1 MISPASIFPTGA
13 SDKMPASTVVADLI
27 VLSFAA
33 LAFTAAV
40 SDILT
45 YRIPN
50 RLCLALA
57 LLYPVYVFSAPQPV
71 DWLLAIGLASVALLL
86 GFALF
91 SGKFCGAGDAKLF
104 AAITLWSGPQLLLPF
119 TVITLLAG
127 GVIATFMWMQHRF
140 ARAAT
145 PLLVF
150 QTPADPMIGKQQ
162 MPYGAAIA
170 VAALYVAF
178 TLMRVS

>member
-1 MISPASIFPTGA
+1 MPASII
-13 SDKMPASTVVADLI
+13 VADFV
-27 VLSFAA
+27 VLCFAA
-33 LAFTAAV
+33 MVFSAAV

-50 RLCLALA
+50 RLSLALA
-57 LLYPVYVFSAPQPV
+57 LLYPAYVFAAPQPV
-71 DWLLAIGLASVALLL
+71 EWLFAISLASASLAI

-91 SGKFCGAGDAKLF
+91 SARICGAGDAKLF
-104 AAITLWSGPQLLLPF
+104 AAVVLWSGPALILPF
-119 TVITLLAG
+119 TLITTLTG
-127 GVIATFMWMQHRF
+127 GVIAMFIWLQHRF

-145 PLLVF
+145 PLTVL
-150 QTPADPMIGKQQ
+150 QTTSDPDIGKQQ

-178 TLMRVS
+178 TLLRIS

>member
-1 MISPASIFPTGA
+1 MSAITI
-13 SDKMPASTVVADLI
+13 VANLAI
-27 VLSFAA
+27 LCFAA
-33 LAFTAAV
+33 LVFSAAV

-50 RLCLALA
+50 RLSLALA
-57 LLYPVYVFSAPQPV
+57 LLYPTYVFAAPQPV
-71 DWLLAIGLASVALLL
+71 DWLSAIGLASASLAL

-91 SGKFCGAGDAKLF
+91 SFKICGAGDAKLF
-104 AAITLWSGPQLLLPF
+104 AAVALWAGPAFFLPF
-119 TVITLLAG
+119 MIMTTLAG
-127 GVIATFMWMQHRF
+127 GVIAVFIWLQLRL

-150 QTPADPMIGKQQ
+150 QTASDPMVSKQQ

-178 TLMRVS
+178 TLMRIS